1 MKITRDIG
9 FVNETG
15 SNLTVISYVVH
26 ICIHVQDELTI
37 GIVIVVFLGFFV
49 SMILTMIMDN
59 NSKVS
64 SILRYY
70 YYDFRH
76 FRES

>member
-9 FVNETG
+9 LVNETG

-37 GIVIVVFLGFFV
+37 GIVIIVKIIGKVDGNTSVKDSRILG
-49 SMILTMIMDN
+49 LRN
-59 NSKVS
+59 P
-64 SILRYY
+64 SILL
-70 YYDFRH
+70 
-76 FRES
+76 